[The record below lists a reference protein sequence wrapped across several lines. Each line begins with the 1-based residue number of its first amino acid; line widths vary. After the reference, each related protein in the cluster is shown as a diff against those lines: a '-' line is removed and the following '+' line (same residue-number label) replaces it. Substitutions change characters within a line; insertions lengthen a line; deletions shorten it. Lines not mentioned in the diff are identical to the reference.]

1 MGSRRKHNK
10 KNEGGST
17 TTPPP
22 EENDTE
28 VDNADAPSSD
38 NVLPTTTDEAEA
50 NLTEPAEAAGEP
62 APTTEAAPTQQQQ
75 QQPATEVAT
84 AFDATPAPPMP
95 APSTE
100 AAAGDA
106 EVDEAPQLPT
116 TTTTTTAAAAAMP
129 ATAPLEGVAALNA
142 YALENASTV
151 SPTMTADQPSKLAA
165 KSEVEKRE
173 LAEGHPATEETSGA
187 PTSPP
192 RTSTKKVAFVTPVVS
207 SVTSVG
213 EADAS
218 RESNCIEAR
227 CGSCSII

>member
-1 MGSRRKHNK
+1 MGRRRKHNK

-28 VDNADAPSSD
+28 VDNANVPSSD
-38 NVLPTTTDEAEA
+38 NVLPSTTDEAEA

-75 QQPATEVAT
+75 QSATEVST
-84 AFDATPAPPMP
+84 AFEATPAPPMP
-95 APSTE
+95 TPSTE
-100 AAAGDA
+100 VAAGDA
-106 EVDEAPQLPT
+106 EVDKAPQPPT

-151 SPTMTADQPSKLAA
+151 SPTMTADLHSKPAA
-165 KSEVEKRE
+165 KSEVENRK
-173 LAEGHPATEETSGA
+173 LAEGHPVTEETSGA

-213 EADAS
+213 ETDAS

-227 CGSCSII
+227 CGSCSVM